1 MKKILMSL
9 MVIAVAVGLVA
20 GASGAW
26 FFDTEESTG
35 NVFQAGTIDLGA
47 ISLSGAGV
55 ASAHL
60 ELTDVKPC
68 EELGQFYVKFHN
80 DGQNEGKVSWVL
92 TYEQNDKPGDATMAP
107 DGEGV
112 DLTADEFAMLVFVDY
127 AVFDRDGDN
136 VIEAFGGDNIC
147 DYDGVV
153 AGTIGD
159 LTDED
164 LNQDGE
170 AVPNTEGDLDD
181 QMAYVLKNWTSPIS
195 YVYPWPGAPGGIDDE
210 WVLPDWA
217 RWGDKVKGNND
228 GYLTLYEIAT
238 LAAADPLAWSIDDL
252 GGATMYMDPSETY
265 MHKIGL
271 HLADKVN
278 DYDTTPGT
286 GHRMIELNVANNDAQ
301 GDGITIKV
309 TVTLNQVP

>member
-35 NVFQAGTIDLGA
+35 NVFQAGTIDLGG
-47 ISLSGAGV
+47 ISLSGDNV
-55 ASAHL
+55 ASGELVL
-60 ELTDVKPC
+60 EDVKPC
-68 EELGQFYVKFHN
+68 EELGQFYVTFHN
-80 DGQNEGKVSWVL
+80 VGQNEGKVSWVL
-92 TYEQNDKPGDATMAP
+92 TYENNDKAGDENLSP
-107 DGEGV
+107 DGAGV
-112 DLTADEFAMLVFVDY
+112 ALTADEFAMLVFVDY
-127 AVFDRDGDN
+127 SVFDRN
-136 VIEAFGGDNIC
+136 VNGIIEPFGGDDIC
-147 DYDGVV
+147 DYDGV
-153 AGTIGD
+153 AAITIGD

-164 LNQDGE
+164 LNQDNST
-170 AVPNTEGDLDD
+170 NTGTSGDLDD
-181 QMAYVLKNWTSPIS
+181 QMAYVLANWVSPIS

-217 RWGDKVKGNND
+217 RWGDKTKGNND

-252 GGATMYMDPSETY
+252 SGATIYMDPSETY

-271 HLADKVN
+271 HLADSVDN
-278 DYDTTPGT
+278 YTDRNIQLG
-286 GHRMIELNVANNDAQ
+286 VANNDAQ
-301 GDGITIKV
+301 GDGITITV
-309 TVTLNQVP
+309 TVTLRQVP